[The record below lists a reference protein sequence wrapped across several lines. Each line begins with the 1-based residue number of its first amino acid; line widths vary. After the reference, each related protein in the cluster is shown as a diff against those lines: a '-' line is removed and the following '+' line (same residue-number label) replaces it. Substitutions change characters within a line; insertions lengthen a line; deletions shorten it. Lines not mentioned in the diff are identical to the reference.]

1 MDCSLQ
7 APLSTGI
14 LQARILEWVAIPS
27 SRGSFQPRDQTRVFD
42 VCCIKMMQ
50 GSNPSFWCALH
61 QNVCQNVSVCPHW
74 QAGSLPLASPGTL
87 RDEAN
92 HTKVCRVCLF
102 RILASILRVGLNMKY
117 FCVPKWF
124 KDHIEPNELLFIYIH
139 ILYVLWFSRD
149 SANPI
154 APYWLY
160 VSTGA
165 AITEC
170 HRLDG
175 LKQKLKKQK
184 KNKKLIFSKFWR
196 FKFNIRMPPGLPS
209 CEDSSWLV
217 DGCLLTAFLHD
228 LCMCWGWGRGRSISS
243 VSS

>member
-1 MDCSLQ
+1 MDCSPAGSSVHWDSPGKNTGVGCHTVLQ
-7 APLSTGI
+7 GI
-14 LQARILEWVAIPS
+14 FPI
-27 SRGSFQPRDQTRVFD
+27 
-42 VCCIKMMQ
+42 Q
-50 GSNPSFWCALH
+50 GSNPSLLRLL
-61 QNVCQNVSVCPHW
+61 HW
-74 QAGSLPLASPGTL
+74 QAGSLPLTPTGKL
-87 RDEAN
+87 RDEARAN

-124 KDHIEPNELLFIYIH
+124 KDHIEPNELLFIYVH
-139 ILYVLWFSRD
+139 ILYVLWLY
-149 SANPI
+149 I

-175 LKQKLKKQK
+175 LKQKLM
-184 KNKKLIFSKFWR
+184 FSKFWR
-196 FKFNIRMPPGLPS
+196 FKFNIKMPSGLPS

-217 DGCLLTAFLHD
+217 DGYLLTASLHYF
-228 LCMCWGWGRGRSISS
+228 CMCWGWGRGRSISS